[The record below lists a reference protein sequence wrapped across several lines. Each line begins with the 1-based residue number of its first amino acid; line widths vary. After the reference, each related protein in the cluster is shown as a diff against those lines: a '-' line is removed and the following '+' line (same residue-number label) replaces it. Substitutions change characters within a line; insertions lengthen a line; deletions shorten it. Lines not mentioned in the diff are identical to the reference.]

1 MASFIRIQE
10 FIQTYAEN
18 IAEVLDL
25 DVTVLDG
32 NGIRIGG
39 TGYYRDSIGKSAP
52 EGSFF
57 RMILETGKPGMIYD
71 MKKNESQCMGCKFM
85 NQCKEL
91 ATIGF
96 PILKKEQPIGV
107 VGIIGFSPEQKEK
120 MIINSDKLIRFLQHM
135 SMLLENKLVVLD
147 FGNNMDCKIQED
159 MPLSAKRVSF
169 ESIIGRD
176 SGLQEVI
183 KKARRIVNS
192 PSTVL
197 IRGKSGTGKELLAKA
212 IHYESERRMHAFVAI
227 NCAAIPENL
236 LESELF
242 GYEGGAFTGSRREG
256 SIGKFEL
263 ANKGTIFLDEIG
275 DMPLF
280 LQSKLLRV
288 LQEKE
293 IERVGGKKA
302 IPVNVRVIAA
312 THQNLEE
319 MVQQGSFREDLYY
332 RLNVIPLYMKPLKER
347 RDDISLYLN
356 YFLRKH
362 GRIMNRNFLRI
373 DPMLERWLVQ
383 YDWPGN
389 IRQLEN
395 AIEYMV
401 NMAESET
408 ISFQDIPDYLLQQ
421 EDIPVN
427 QKGLSLE
434 QMVSEYEKNI
444 IQSYFLSEKY
454 RNDKEQIAL
463 ELQISLSTLYR
474 KLEKY
479 KLC

>member
-1 MASFIRIQE
+1 
-10 FIQTYAEN
+10 
-18 IAEVLDL
+18 
-25 DVTVLDG
+25 
-32 NGIRIGG
+32 
-39 TGYYRDSIGKSAP
+39 
-52 EGSFF
+52 
-57 RMILETGKPGMIYD
+57 
-71 MKKNESQCMGCKFM
+71 
-85 NQCKEL
+85 
-91 ATIGF
+91 
-96 PILKKEQPIGV
+96 
-107 VGIIGFSPEQKEK
+107 
-120 MIINSDKLIRFLQHM
+120 
-135 SMLLENKLVVLD
+135 
-147 FGNNMDCKIQED
+147 
-159 MPLSAKRVSF
+159 
-169 ESIIGRD
+169 
-176 SGLQEVI
+176 
-183 KKARRIVNS
+183 
-192 PSTVL
+192 
-197 IRGKSGTGKELLAKA
+197 
-212 IHYESERRMHAFVAI
+212 MHAFVAI

-444 IQSYFLSEKY
+444 IQSYFLAEKY